1 MTDFLGVRLRSHQK
15 QQKDHSI
22 MPEEKIL
29 PIEEMVAYEEFT
41 DRVELLRELDL
52 WVKNI
57 QRMAAPSTAIISPRR
72 MGKTALLDRLV
83 NTVFFNP
90 NIRSPL
96 FIFA

>member
-1 MTDFLGVRLRSHQK
+1 M
-15 QQKDHSI
+15 SI

-57 QRMAAPSTAIISPRR
+57 QRR
-72 MGKTALLDRLV
+72 
-83 NTVFFNP
+83 
-90 NIRSPL
+90 
-96 FIFA
+96 

>member
-1 MTDFLGVRLRSHQK
+1 
-15 QQKDHSI
+15 

-52 WVKNI
+52 WFKNI

-83 NTVFFNP
+83 NTVFF
-90 NIRSPL
+90 
-96 FIFA
+96 